1 VEQLLEQAGF
11 ATTKQQHQDQNSS
24 VPLVKIQRILPGKI
38 GTRTK
43 QETPSTAFITVANDM
58 AGLKLSKK
66 FNSMKDSQIRVEL
79 AYIQKV
85 VERTTVRNADT
96 SSAGTWLADPAYLQF
111 ENRGKAKP
119 ASEERTAGVEGEEAQ
134 PPTKEVS
141 PLVAHIMKQ
150 MQANRIKQLKAKKDS
165 RKRKAAG
172 ATSVSAEGE
181 PKPPAQKQAG
191 SKPPRKKT
199 SSSNNSVPGKQQQG
213 KAGVG
218 GAKGGG
224 ENPRQRPRGGAEKN
238 SGLKPARDD
247 TS

>member
-11 ATTKQQHQDQNSS
+11 ATTKQQQQDQSSS
-24 VPLVKIQRILPGKI
+24 VPLVKIQRILQGKI

-43 QETPSTAFITVANDM
+43 QETPSTAFVTVANDL
-58 AGLKLSKK
+58 AGLKLCKR

-79 AYIQKV
+79 AYVQKV

-96 SSAGTWLADPAYLQF
+96 SSAGTWVSDPVYLQF
-111 ENRGKAKP
+111 ENGGKTKP
-119 ASEERTAGVEGEEAQ
+119 ASEEPTAGVEGEEAQ
-134 PPTKEVS
+134 LPKKEVA

-172 ATSVSAEGE
+172 ATSASAEGE
-181 PKPPAQKQAG
+181 PKPPGQKQAG

-199 SSSNNSVPGKQQQG
+199 SSSNNSIPGKQQQG

-224 ENPRQRPRGGAEKN
+224 ENPRQRPRGGAERN
-238 SGLKPARDD
+238 SGVKPSRDEA
-247 TS
+247 T